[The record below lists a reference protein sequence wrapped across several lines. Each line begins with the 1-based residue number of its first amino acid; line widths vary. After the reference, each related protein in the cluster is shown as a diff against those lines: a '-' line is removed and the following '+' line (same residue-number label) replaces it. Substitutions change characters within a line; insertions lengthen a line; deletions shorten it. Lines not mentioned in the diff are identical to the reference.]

1 MYAMSGSVR
10 INLSALNNM
19 KLNIWIIL
27 IALIIMALLLTP
39 RVSGFLY
46 DSGGDYN
53 VVWPRAYNNWVNMR
67 GYIDVPTGG
76 KC

>member
-1 MYAMSGSVR
+1 
-10 INLSALNNM
+10 M

-27 IALIIMALLLTP
+27 AVLFAAAFLLAP

-53 VVWPRAYNNWVNMR
+53 VVWPRAYNNWMGLD
-67 GYIDVPTGG
+67 GYINVPTGA

>member
-1 MYAMSGSVR
+1 MYATSGSVR
-10 INLSALNNM
+10 IILFAFSKMKMNALT
-19 KLNIWIIL
+19 
-27 IALIIMALLLTP
+27 LLLALVIAAFFLAP
-39 RVSGFLY
+39 KVSGFLY

-53 VVWPRAYNNWVNMR
+53 VVWPRAYNNWVNMD

>member
-1 MYAMSGSVR
+1 
-10 INLSALNNM
+10 M

-27 IALIIMALLLTP
+27 VVLFAAAFLLAP

-53 VVWPRAYNNWVNMR
+53 VVWPRAYNNWMGLD
-67 GYIDVPTGG
+67 GYIDVPTGA